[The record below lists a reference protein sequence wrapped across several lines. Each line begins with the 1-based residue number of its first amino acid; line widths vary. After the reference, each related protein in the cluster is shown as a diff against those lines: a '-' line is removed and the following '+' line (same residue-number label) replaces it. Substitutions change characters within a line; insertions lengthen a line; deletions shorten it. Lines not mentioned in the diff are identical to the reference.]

1 MADFKTQEESL
12 RYEKLLN
19 RITNSTQLE
28 KFIKAIEKTESQLQE
43 DLDNFIDSRTHFKEE
58 RKLELSKTELSTTL
72 NNSSSLVDLLS
83 NAGSLA
89 SRITARVRLLDA
101 ERSRVKETTD
111 YVGNVR
117 ELKSLILAA
126 NSSLESHDWENA
138 AKAIG
143 KIRLLPIEGEFINN
157 VVPSTD
163 VPDIPKV
170 TVEKWIE
177 DLSDLF
183 TKEFNKA
190 ADSKDVEKLT
200 KFFSLFPLIGK
211 DHIGLDCYSKF
222 ICNIIASQ
230 SRMIITNQSQQDK
243 FGFYPAAL
251 MKLLEIISS
260 MINQHSHI
268 IAKDYGISQMAGIIE
283 RVEREADSQAGL
295 ISDTFYDQRNIAR
308 IIDEVQ
314 SYKFPILTNYSNTA
328 NASRSSTPPRSS
340 FDGKRVSEDGLS
352 VVEIGDVTSE
362 FSSFLN
368 YWSLYCRF
376 VAVKWNEYQN
386 IKQDELKLPKPIL
399 ESKFGKKI
407 QSKLLPS
414 FEVLITFYIRRSLE
428 QAFQIEEFPDLNPYI
443 ISKKN
448 VAPENAPVSSAIE
461 DFILVLNTSLRQS
474 IETGQPI
481 TVKNIITNIRKIM
494 ESDYLLTIYK
504 RLREFQPRAGTVLA
518 PTHGPNLTQN
528 RHQHQ
533 QQQSKGNTMGSIFS
547 RGASALNN
555 IASGDETRLHTFII
569 LLNTV
574 NLGSVYFDK
583 IIKQNISLL
592 AKNYPFGTDS
602 SKLQTI
608 IESLN
613 ETFTKK
619 SNDTIDEYIGILFN
633 QVFKN
638 KLKILLTDCFKDSEY
653 LVSSYKEDETVVVQR
668 FISQW
673 NTLITPYHKTL
684 DSSIFDKFMFTI
696 VSTLSNLLE
705 RKIWSLD
712 NNVNELGSIKLE
724 RDFSGIIGEITRSR
738 YNLRDKFLR
747 VTQII
752 MILGFDDEDDEVDLN
767 WVLTPSER
775 QRARNLRVD
784 RK

>member
-1 MADFKTQEESL
+1 
-12 RYEKLLN
+12 
-19 RITNSTQLE
+19 
-28 KFIKAIEKTESQLQE
+28 
-43 DLDNFIDSRTHFKEE
+43 
-58 RKLELSKTELSTTL
+58 
-72 NNSSSLVDLLS
+72 
-83 NAGSLA
+83 
-89 SRITARVRLLDA
+89 
-101 ERSRVKETTD
+101 
-111 YVGNVR
+111 
-117 ELKSLILAA
+117 
-126 NSSLESHDWENA
+126 
-138 AKAIG
+138 
-143 KIRLLPIEGEFINN
+143 
-157 VVPSTD
+157 
-163 VPDIPKV
+163 
-170 TVEKWIE
+170 
-177 DLSDLF
+177 
-183 TKEFNKA
+183 
-190 ADSKDVEKLT
+190 
-200 KFFSLFPLIGK
+200 
-211 DHIGLDCYSKF
+211 
-222 ICNIIASQ
+222 
-230 SRMIITNQSQQDK
+230 
-243 FGFYPAAL
+243 
-251 MKLLEIISS
+251 
-260 MINQHSHI
+260 
-268 IAKDYGISQMAGIIE
+268 
-283 RVEREADSQAGL
+283 
-295 ISDTFYDQRNIAR
+295 
-308 IIDEVQ
+308 
-314 SYKFPILTNYSNTA
+314 
-328 NASRSSTPPRSS
+328 
-340 FDGKRVSEDGLS
+340 
-352 VVEIGDVTSE
+352 
-362 FSSFLN
+362 
-368 YWSLYCRF
+368 
-376 VAVKWNEYQN
+376 
-386 IKQDELKLPKPIL
+386 
-399 ESKFGKKI
+399 
-407 QSKLLPS
+407 
-414 FEVLITFYIRRSLE
+414 
-428 QAFQIEEFPDLNPYI
+428 
-443 ISKKN
+443 
-448 VAPENAPVSSAIE
+448 
-461 DFILVLNTSLRQS
+461 
-474 IETGQPI
+474 
-481 TVKNIITNIRKIM
+481 
-494 ESDYLLTIYK
+494 
-504 RLREFQPRAGTVLA
+504 
-518 PTHGPNLTQN
+518 
-528 RHQHQ
+528 
-533 QQQSKGNTMGSIFS
+533 MGSIFS

>member
-1 MADFKTQEESL
+1 MADYNPQAESV

-28 KFIKAIEKTESQLQE
+28 KFIKAIEKTETQLQE
-43 DLDNFIDSRTHFKEE
+43 DLDNFIDSRAHVKEE
-58 RKLELSKTELSTTL
+58 RKLELAKTELSTTL
-72 NNSSSLVDLLS
+72 SNSSGLVDLLS

-101 ERSRVKETTD
+101 ERSRVRETTD

-117 ELKSLILAA
+117 ELKSSILAA
-126 NSSLESHDWENA
+126 NSALESHDWEAA
-138 AKAIG
+138 AKSIG

-163 VPDIPKV
+163 VPDAPKI

-177 DLSDLF
+177 DLSELF
-183 TKEFNKA
+183 TNEFNKA

-260 MINQHSHI
+260 MINQHSGI
-268 IAKDYGISQMAGIIE
+268 IANYYGLNQMAGIIE

-314 SYKFPILTNYSNTA
+314 AYKFPILSNYSNTA
-328 NASRSSTPPRSS
+328 NTSRSSTPPRSS
-340 FDGKRVSEDGLS
+340 FDGKRLSEDGLS

-362 FSSFLN
+362 LSSFLN

-386 IKQDELKLPKPIL
+386 IEQDELKLPKPIL

-414 FEVLITFYIRRSLE
+414 FEVLVTFYIRRSLE

-443 ISKKN
+443 LSKKS
-448 VAPENAPVSSAIE
+448 VAPENAPVSSVIE
-461 DFILVLNTSLRQS
+461 DLILVLNTSLKQA

-481 TVKNIITNIRKIM
+481 TVKNIITNIRKIL
-494 ESDYLLTIYK
+494 ENDYSLTIYK
-504 RLREFQPRAGTVLA
+504 RLRDFQPRAGTVLA
-518 PTHGPNLTQN
+518 PTHVVSNLSQN
-528 RHQHQ
+528 QQHQ
-533 QQQSKGNTMGSIFS
+533 QQQRANTMGSIFS
-547 RGASALNN
+547 RGASALNH
-555 IASGDETRLHTFII
+555 IASGDETRLHTFLI

-574 NLGSVYFDK
+574 HLGAVYLGK
-583 IIKQNISLL
+583 IIKQNITLL
-592 AKNYPFGTDS
+592 PKNYPFGTDA
-602 SKLQTI
+602 SKLETI
-608 IESLN
+608 ISSLDESFAKRSN
-613 ETFTKK
+613 E
-619 SNDTIDEYIGILFN
+619 TIDEYIGILFN
-633 QVFKN
+633 QVFRN
-638 KLKILLTDCFKDSEY
+638 KLKILLTDCFKDSDY
-653 LVSSYKEDETVVVQR
+653 LVSSYKEDDTIVVQR
-668 FISQW
+668 FVSQW
-673 NTLITPYHKTL
+673 NILITPYLKTL
-684 DSSIFDKFMFTI
+684 DSAILEKFMFTI

-738 YNLRDKFLR
+738 YNLRDRFLR